1 MFFPRREAGWPFRP
15 STSVPLRRANCDYP
29 TTAVEA
35 LDKWERFRF
44 VPAETGVDLGDAD
57 PRRQYVK

>member
-1 MFFPRREAGWPFRP
+1 LYKLSRPRPVSSAIFDIPLARAISP
-15 STSVPLRRANCDYP
+15 SAAAT
-29 TTAVEA
+29 